1 MGFGRN
7 FTAAQATHLA
17 ICKCFVTGYG
27 WRRSLKKR
35 RTQMFEPKTDPQLE
49 QLKTQLA
56 EMITL
61 ERALLKKL
69 EEQMV
74 ILNSIGRF
82 VKENSAGTAAFA
94 RTR

>member
-1 MGFGRN
+1 
-7 FTAAQATHLA
+7 
-17 ICKCFVTGYG
+17 
-27 WRRSLKKR
+27 
-35 RTQMFEPKTDPQLE
+35 MFEPKTDPQLE